1 MGEKILLDSEIF
13 KALASQTRLGILKE
27 LDERKKTVTELSR
40 IMDLNKATIYEH
52 LNILNMVGLVSKIDS
67 SNKWVY
73 YKLTWR
79 GTDLLHPEK
88 KRIAIVL
95 SLALSFLITGMISFL
110 AYMNQAA
117 HNYNDLPVIGAPS
130 PSYDYSVSSSI
141 FSGIDGQYLVIGIF
155 MFSLFSFLFIIS
167 VWLWKTRKSPVLQSL
182 SS

>member
-1 MGEKILLDSEIF
+1 MGEKILLDNEIF
-13 KALASQTRLGILKE
+13 KALASQTRLEILKE

-52 LNILNMVGLVSKIDS
+52 LNILNMVGLVAKIDS

-95 SLALSFLITGMISFL
+95 CLSVSFLITGILSSL
-110 AYMNQAA
+110 AYMAQAA
-117 HNYNDLPVIGAPS
+117 HSYANSEFLQS
-130 PSYDYSVSSSI
+130 PTDTYLVSSSI
-141 FSGIDGQYLVIGIF
+141 LPGIDNQYLIIIIV
-155 MFSLFSFLFIIS
+155 MFSLFCLLFL
-167 VWLWKTRKSPVLQSL
+167 VNLWLWKTRRSLILQSL
-182 SS
+182 NR

>member
-13 KALASQTRLGILKE
+13 KALASQTRLEILKE

-52 LNILNMVGLVSKIDS
+52 LNILNLVGLVAKIDS

-88 KRIAIVL
+88 KRVAIVL
-95 SLALSFLITGMISFL
+95 CLALSFLITGIISSL
-110 AYMNQAA
+110 VYMRQAA
-117 HNYNDLPVIGAPS
+117 
-130 PSYDYSVSSSI
+130 YDYARLDIVNMESSPNTYQVSSSI
-141 FSGIDGQYLVIGIF
+141 IPSINNQFLIMGIVMFILFCLFFLV
-155 MFSLFSFLFIIS
+155 SL
-167 VWLWKTRKSPVLQSL
+167 WLWKTRKSIILETL
-182 SS
+182 RH

>member
-1 MGEKILLDSEIF
+1 MGEKILLDNEIF
-13 KALASQTRLGILKE
+13 KALASQTRLEILKE

-52 LNILNMVGLVSKIDS
+52 LNILNMVGLVSKMDS

-95 SLALSFLITGMISFL
+95 CLALSFLITGIISSL
-110 AYMNQAA
+110 AYMGQAA
-117 HNYNDLPVIGAPS
+117 HSYANLELFKS
-130 PSYDYSVSSSI
+130 PSDTYQVSSSI
-141 FSGIDGQYLVIGIF
+141 LPGIDNQYLIIGIF
-155 MFSLFSFLFIIS
+155 MFSLFCLLFLVSF
-167 VWLWKTRKSPVLQSL
+167 WLWKTRKSLILQSL
-182 SS
+182 DR

>member
-1 MGEKILLDSEIF
+1 MGEKILLDNEIF
-13 KALASQTRLGILKE
+13 KALASQTRLEILKE

-52 LNILNMVGLVSKIDS
+52 LNILNMVGLVAKIDS

-95 SLALSFLITGMISFL
+95 GIALSFLITGIISSL
-110 AYMNQAA
+110 AYMRQAA
-117 HNYNDLPVIGAPS
+117 H
-130 PSYDYSVSSSI
+130 SYANPEVLQSLTNDYSASSSI
-141 FSGIDGQYLVIGIF
+141 LPGIDNQYLIIAIV
-155 MFSLFSFLFIIS
+155 MFSLFCLLFL
-167 VWLWKTRKSPVLQSL
+167 VNLWLWKTRKSLILQSL
-182 SS
+182 NR

>member
-13 KALASQTRLGILKE
+13 KALASQTRLEILKE

-79 GTDLLHPEK
+79 GADLLHPEK

-95 SLALSFLITGMISFL
+95 SLALSFLITGIISSL
-110 AYMNQAA
+110 IYMRQVAQNYA
-117 HNYNDLPVIGAPS
+117 HSQLLETAS
-130 PSYDYSVSSSI
+130 PSDYSLGFSI
-141 FSGIDGQYLVIGIF
+141 LPSINNHYLMIGIS
-155 MFSLFSFLFIIS
+155 MFFLFCLLFLVS
-167 VWLWKTRKSPVLQSL
+167 LWLWKTRKSPILQCL
-182 SS
+182 NR

>member
-13 KALASQTRLGILKE
+13 KALASQTRLEILKE

-52 LNILNMVGLVSKIDS
+52 LNILNIVGLVSKIES

-95 SLALSFLITGMISFL
+95 TLSISFLVTGMIFL
-110 AYMNQAA
+110 IAYMRQAA
-117 HNYNDLPVIGAPS
+117 RNYANLESLYAQFDRQLEN
-130 PSYDYSVSSSI
+130 YSI
-141 FSGIDGQYLVIGIF
+141 LSGISNHYLLLGLTLLCF
-155 MFSLFSFLFIIS
+155 FCFLLLLGLW
-167 VWLWKTRKSPVLQSL
+167 VWKTRKSVVLETL
-182 SS
+182 E

>member
-13 KALASQTRLGILKE
+13 KALASQTRLEILKE

-52 LNILNMVGLVSKIDS
+52 LNILHMVGLVSKIDS

-88 KRIAIVL
+88 KRIAIIL
-95 SLALSFLITGMISFL
+95 SLALSFLITGIISSL
-110 AYMNQAA
+110 AYMRQAA
-117 HNYNDLPVIGAPS
+117 Q
-130 PSYDYSVSSSI
+130 SYTNLESLKTPLDSYPLSSSI
-141 FSGIDGQYLVIGIF
+141 LPGINNQYLVIGIF
-155 MFSLFSFLFIIS
+155 MFSLFCLLSLS
-167 VWLWKTRKSPVLQSL
+167 SLWLWKTRKSLILQSL
-182 SS
+182 NR